1 MKVAGAIIT
10 ASDSAPSHGDAY
22 AQWLTAVRGP
32 AIARLDAVAAVR
44 HYRADAAL
52 QALRGP
58 NPVDAFAPGRA
69 AFLEV
74 CLLTGDDLSSATD
87 ALQRRSS
94 ELVAPAA
101 LGESI
106 RYTESFESRWAMG
119 RIGLTEAEDSLAF
132 APHLGIQMALGE
144 VADEAMRP
152 VIADWYLT
160 IHAPDALLVGG
171 FLAALRM
178 TSLETPGRHLVI
190 FLLDD
195 EPAECI
201 RRIREAVPEW
211 RSRGRT
217 PSPGGASRAVVN
229 GPFVRL

>member
-1 MKVAGAIIT
+1 MKVTGAVIT
-10 ASDSAPSHGDAY
+10 ASDSAQSDAEAY
-22 AQWLTAVRGP
+22 GQWLGAVRRP
-32 AIARLDAVAAVR
+32 AIERVDGVAAVR

-58 NPVDAFAPGRA
+58 NPVEAFAPGNG

-74 CLLTGDDLSSATD
+74 CLLTGDDPATAIEGLQRLSSAL
-87 ALQRRSS
+87 A
-94 ELVAPAA
+94 APAA
-101 LGESI
+101 LGETI
-106 RYTESFESRWAMG
+106 RFRESFEMRWAMG
-119 RIGLTEAEDSLAF
+119 RIGLAEAEDALAN
-132 APHLGIQMALGE
+132 APHRGIQFALGE

-152 VIADWYLT
+152 VIADWYST
-160 IHAPDALLVGG
+160 THAPDALLVGG

-201 RRIREAVPEW
+201 RRIREAVPDW

-229 GPFVRL
+229 GPFALL

>member
-1 MKVAGAIIT
+1 MKVTGAVIT
-10 ASDSAPSHGDAY
+10 ASDSAPSEVEAY
-22 AQWLTAVRGP
+22 ERWLEAVRGP
-32 AIARLDAVAAVR
+32 AIAGVDGVAAVR

-52 QALRGP
+52 QALRGA
-58 NPVDAFAPGRA
+58 NPAEAFAPGSA

-74 CLLTGDDLSSATD
+74 CLLTGDDPAT
-87 ALQRRSS
+87 AVQGLQRLSS
-94 ELVAPAA
+94 ELLAPVA
-101 LGESI
+101 LGETI
-106 RYTESFESRWAMG
+106 RHRESFELRWAMG
-119 RIGLTEAEDSLAF
+119 RIGLTEAEDALPF
-132 APHLGIQMALGE
+132 AEHRGIQIALGE

-160 IHAPDALLVGG
+160 THAPDALLVDG
-171 FLAALRM
+171 FLVALRM

-201 RRIREAVPEW
+201 RRIREVVPVW

-229 GPFVRL
+229 GPFALV

>member
-1 MKVAGAIIT
+1 MKVTGAVIT
-10 ASDSAPSHGDAY
+10 ASDSAAAHRDAY
-22 AQWLTAVRGP
+22 GQWLTGVRGP
-32 AIARLDAVAAVR
+32 AIAGLDAVAGVR

-58 NPVDAFAPGRA
+58 DPIDAFTPGSA

-74 CLLTGDDLSSATD
+74 CLLTGDDLAG
-87 ALQRRSS
+87 AIAELQRRSS
-94 ELVAPAA
+94 EVAAPLVV
-101 LGESI
+101 GETI
-106 RYTESFESRWAMG
+106 RYSESFESRWAMG
-119 RIGLTEAEDSLAF
+119 RIGLTESEDALAF
-132 APHLGIQMALGE
+132 AEHRGIQVALGE
-144 VADEAMRP
+144 VADAALRP
-152 VIADWYLT
+152 VIADWYMT
-160 IHAPDALLVGG
+160 THAPDALLVGG

-229 GPFVRL
+229 GPFARL